1 MHTITRF
8 KGTLYPDK
16 SFSLG
21 ALPSPKKNASN
32 RGFMSKQSEAVPMYQ
47 EGRLDDSDSDLNSLV
62 KIGDERESSLFI
74 NSPKSSRAKRGSY
87 GKHGIT
93 TFGKKVCKNTA
104 LLLQKKHGRGCLGFG
119 TATLPG
125 VSVLLCRC
133 IIANIADISRRF
145 YQRIRREY
153 AKRGAEFNYIG
164 VVEIQEKRFEHTSL
178 PVPHLHFVFVA
189 KPNIRSG
196 YTLHTKDFYTA
207 WNDSV
212 NEVIVR
218 DGFKLIMGIDGHI
231 GSVKVEPIRKSA
243 ASYLGKYISKGCAV
257 VKAMQEKG
265 FTEFPKQWWTACMQ
279 CKKMFKDS
287 LVHLRSKE
295 CETLFYDLEQLLEL
309 GLLTW
314 GRYVEVVI
322 NNEYARIGAVGVM
335 NDYMCAMY
343 SG

>member
-1 MHTITRF
+1 
-8 KGTLYPDK
+8 
-16 SFSLG
+16 
-21 ALPSPKKNASN
+21 
-32 RGFMSKQSEAVPMYQ
+32 
-47 EGRLDDSDSDLNSLV
+47 
-62 KIGDERESSLFI
+62 
-74 NSPKSSRAKRGSY
+74 
-87 GKHGIT
+87 
-93 TFGKKVCKNTA
+93 
-104 LLLQKKHGRGCLGFG
+104 
-119 TATLPG
+119 
-125 VSVLLCRC
+125 
-133 IIANIADISRRF
+133 
-145 YQRIRREY
+145 
-153 AKRGAEFNYIG
+153 
-164 VVEIQEKRFEHTSL
+164 
-178 PVPHLHFVFVA
+178 
-189 KPNIRSG
+189 
-196 YTLHTKDFYTA
+196 
-207 WNDSV
+207 
-212 NEVIVR
+212 
-218 DGFKLIMGIDGHI
+218 MGIDGHI

-322 NNEYARIGAVGVM
+322 NNEYVRIGAVGVM